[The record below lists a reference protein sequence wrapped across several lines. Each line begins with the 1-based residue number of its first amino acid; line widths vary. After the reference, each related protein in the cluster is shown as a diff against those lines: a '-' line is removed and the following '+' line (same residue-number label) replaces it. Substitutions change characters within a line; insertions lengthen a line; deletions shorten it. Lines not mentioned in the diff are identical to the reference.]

1 MNDVKD
7 LETIV
12 EQGIAICTDLSH
24 LILSANYTRNSV
36 LDMYTKLIDETKHL
50 HLAGASGIDGEGLY
64 FNNLGFDEITMFK
77 HALNTKHAKVLEV
90 WQGHLDNFE
99 GFKLGIKQLSE
110 VSHG

>member
-1 MNDVKD
+1 
-7 LETIV
+7 
-12 EQGIAICTDLSH
+12 
-24 LILSANYTRNSV
+24 
-36 LDMYTKLIDETKHL
+36 MYTKLVDETKHL

-64 FNNLGFDEITMFK
+64 FNNLVPDELTMFK
-77 HALNTKHAKVLEV
+77 HALKTKHAKVLEV